1 MIRYA
6 LYAALALISAAIII
20 GGFHICRVYLKNKKE
35 MSFYAG
41 KNIEV
46 NKDFGKVLVVYYSL
60 SGNTR
65 AIARKIASMTNADI
79 YEIKTKGKMPSGLK
93 IYKEIRKQLKTGKYP
108 EIESKMPD
116 FASYDYIF
124 VGAPVWWY
132 TAATPLL
139 AFLEKADFLGKKV
152 IPFSTQGSNP
162 GTFARDFEKKAVN
175 AVILRGRSFNN
186 LSKKY
191 DKAVDNKIAVWLNG
205 LDADEQ

>member
-124 VGAPVWWY
+124 VGAPV
-132 TAATPLL
+132 
-139 AFLEKADFLGKKV
+139 
-152 IPFSTQGSNP
+152 
-162 GTFARDFEKKAVN
+162 
-175 AVILRGRSFNN
+175 
-186 LSKKY
+186 
-191 DKAVDNKIAVWLNG
+191 
-205 LDADEQ
+205 